1 MATKNQSH
9 SLLSSLQPGKTA
21 VPFTEQQAGSSKPL
35 FRMLTSEMLT
45 SFRGALRLSQ
55 GAPLP
60 CRGTVRA
67 PAQSASLLPQCP
79 LPSTGGEPQDSHLI
93 AFALLKEFLS
103 SSFFYLPNPNTRSR
117 RLCNISLEDNSGGFN
132 SQAQPGPTPQLE
144 PHHDSLFCPRARAVR
159 APQSVASIQSRPAAP
174 ERQVKTPPK
183 TSTISLSRA
192 FTVTEHRT

>member
-1 MATKNQSH
+1 MIFHGTGHVENACKTVVGRSCYWLFSYSPGIHSLVSEFNINLMGDTVMNQRLATKNQSH
-9 SLLSSLQPGKTA
+9 SLLSSFQPGKTA
-21 VPFTEQQAGSSKPL
+21 VPSTEQQAGSSKPF

-60 CRGTVRA
+60 RRGTVRA

-93 AFALLKEFLS
+93 SFTLLKEFLS

-132 SQAQPGPTPQLE
+132 SQAQPGPTPQ
-144 PHHDSLFCPRARAVR
+144 P
-159 APQSVASIQSRPAAP
+159 
-174 ERQVKTPPK
+174 
-183 TSTISLSRA
+183 
-192 FTVTEHRT
+192 